1 MSLMSAQEQK
11 TILLV
16 EDEALIAM
24 AEAEAI
30 RRFGYNKVIIANSG
44 EKAVR
49 LATENREID
58 LVLMDINLG
67 KGIDGTEAARQILS
81 RRTIPIVFLTSHS
94 EQEYVERVK
103 EITRYGYVTKDCGN
117 FVLQSSIGMAFE
129 LFEAHERTKASE
141 TKYRRLH
148 ETMTDAFVL
157 VDMTGRIL
165 EANQSFIHMLGY
177 SMEELACLTYQ
188 DLTPEK
194 WHSIESVI
202 IDEQIMVR
210 GFSDVYEKEYVRK
223 DGAVFPVELRTFLID
238 DEERNLLGM
247 WAIVRD
253 ITDRKQSETRLRES
267 EEMMRYIVRH
277 DPNAIAVYDRD
288 LHYIAVSDR
297 YLQDYDV
304 KEADI
309 LGKHHYEVFPEMPQK
324 WKDVHQRCLAGAIER
339 NDDDYFER
347 PDGSVTYNRWECR
360 PWYRADGQIGGMITY
375 TEVTTGRK
383 KAEMALRESEENYRG
398 LFQNASI
405 GIFHSLPEGRFLR
418 VNPALAQMMG
428 YASPEEMV
436 SAVTNIKT
444 QIYVD
449 SEKHSDLLTATR
461 KSTGW
466 VHAESRYRRKDG
478 TIIIANVTVR
488 KVLNADGAIAFLEGF
503 VENITERKEVEER
516 IKSVLFEKEL
526 LLHEVHH
533 RIKNNMNVIMS
544 MLLLQAET
552 LQDPLAVAALADSR
566 SRLQGMMVLYDKLY
580 RSTDF
585 RQIST
590 KDYLASL
597 IDEILRNFST
607 RGSVTVEPHIDDVI
621 LDANTLSSLGMILNE
636 LLTNTM
642 KHAFIGLDRGLIGV
656 SFSVKENRATLIVYD
671 NGTGIPESVDIA
683 ASTGFG
689 MQLVGLLT
697 EQLDGTIRLERRHGS
712 KFVLEFGI

>member
-1 MSLMSAQEQK
+1 MSAQEQK